1 MGVEI
6 GGFLV
11 FWVVEVRGLVGFFE
25 VLFMITVFE
34 VETEVIGI
42 LVDGFFETVVFDSLV
57 VGSFDILVLLTVFEV
72 LVVTFFEVVI
82 GTLVVGFF
90 EIVVG
95 LLPLDR
101 VVNDDIVKCDVD
113 AGLADDVC
121 GGA

>member
-11 FWVVEVRGLVGFFE
+11 FWVVEDRGLVEFFE

-34 VETEVIGI
+34 VETKVIRI
-42 LVDGFFETVVFDSLV
+42 LVDGFFEIVF
-57 VGSFDILVLLTVFEV
+57 GSFDVLVALTVFEV
-72 LVVTFFEVVI
+72 LVVAFFEVVI

-95 LLPLDR
+95 LLH
-101 VVNDDIVKCDVD
+101 D
-113 AGLADDVC
+113 AKL
-121 GGA
+121 